1 MKRLIFFFLLLA
13 NTLWVSA
20 PQAADKQ
27 YLLSEK
33 TYRVLVDAQE
43 LMQQQKN
50 DDAEAKLI
58 QLIQQTKATSYDRAV
73 VQQTIG
79 YLYAS
84 KDDYPKAIDAFQQ
97 ALSAN
102 ALPEDVAKNL
112 RFNLA
117 QLLIATEQYQAGIDM
132 MEAWLKHAKQVDS
145 NVYVLLASAYYR
157 LNNFAKVV
165 DYMRLA
171 IDNDANPKEDWYRLL
186 LAAYLE
192 QKQYK
197 NAITVLE
204 TLIPMNTDEKSYW
217 DQLAALY
224 QQQKREFR
232 ATAVQVLVRT
242 LDLSEAKTVVNLAD
256 MYRYLEIPYKSAKL
270 LTEALDAGTIEA
282 NQKNLERLADSWL
295 AAREQDK
302 AIPVLKQL
310 AKLDNTGKTG
320 LKLARVLVNQENW
333 ADAVAVMSKN
343 INALKEDDLGWA
355 NILLGMAYYHL
366 EQRDKAIQFF
376 NKALA
381 FKGQRKQATQWLV
394 FIEKQA
400 PEAKDAS

>member
-33 TYRVLVDAQE
+33 TYRVLVAAQE

-50 DDAEAKLI
+50 DDAEAKLK
-58 QLIQQTKATSYDRAV
+58 QLIQQTKAASYDRAV

-204 TLIPMNTDEKSYW
+204 TLIPMNPDEKPYW
-217 DQLAALY
+217 DQLSALY
-224 QQQKREFR
+224 QQQKKEFR
-232 ATAVQVLVRT
+232 ATAVQVLVRA

-333 ADAVAVMSKN
+333 ADAVAVMRKK
-343 INALKEDDLGWA
+343 IDALKEDDLGWA
-355 NILLGMAYYHL
+355 NILLGIAYYHL
-366 EQRDKAIQFF
+366 DQRDKAIQFF